1 MRAVPFKLRRCTA
14 AHNVCNSEVTLPA
27 GRTQLKLRLFCLL
40 PLFVSLVLSAA
51 DTAPG
56 QDAPKTETAAT
67 TSSETQAVPSDA
79 ASALK
84 PTEFKDPDAGYVV
97 TIPAGYS
104 RLSDDR
110 VRMAFK
116 GASSYL
122 GKDVSERA
130 LVKPPAC
137 FQGPVDPL
145 HPKTLPPGL
154 AIGFSAL
161 SAPVDPAQMSK
172 YKEDY
177 EQELKKSGESAGDV
191 SVDVVSVN
199 GIPSLRIEHDIF
211 SPIDNTRSR
220 MIKLSVPGQQRRY
233 DIVFSFF
240 NDQAPQVKDAMDV
253 VMKSFATTEIADP
266 NAGRWMRVALWTV
279 GGLVAGVLLGALLG
293 ALAGKKTTP
302 ANA

>member
-1 MRAVPFKLRRCTA
+1 MDPLPFSLRRYGA
-14 AHNVCNSEVTLPA
+14 AHNVVRMMMH
-27 GRTQLKLRLFCLL
+27 GRIPLNLRLFCLL
-40 PLFVSLVLSAA
+40 PLFVSSLLSAA
-51 DTAPG
+51 ETAPA
-56 QDAPKTETAAT
+56 QDAPKTDTGAS
-67 TSSETQAVPSDA
+67 TSG
-79 ASALK
+79 ALK
-84 PTEFKDPDAGYVV
+84 ATEFKDPDAGYVV

-110 VRMAFK
+110 VRLAFK

-130 LVKPPAC
+130 LVKPPTC
-137 FQGPVDPL
+137 FQGPIDPL

-161 SAPVDPAQMSK
+161 AVPVDPALMSK

-191 SVDVVSVN
+191 SVEVVSVN

-253 VMKSFATTEIADP
+253 VLKSFATTEIADP
-266 NAGRWMRVALWTV
+266 NAGRWMRVALWTL
-279 GGLVAGVLLGALLG
+279 GGLVAGVVLGALLG

-302 ANA
+302 AKA